1 MQRDNRLNKLP
12 PVPRG
17 AAEEENPLGNSE
29 KPASQDVE
37 SNNPAAK
44 KAAAKKPAAKKAA
57 AKKAV
62 AKKPAAK
69 KPAVKKPAAKKAA
82 AKKDEGTVSSVYR
95 PRLYT
100 QYKDEIIGLLVKELG
115 YGNIMEV
122 PSITKIVVNIGAGE
136 AKEEAR
142 ALEGI
147 QRDLTDIVGQ
157 KPVVTRAKKAIA
169 GFKIRE
175 NQPIGAAVTLRGN
188 RMWEFLD
195 RLMNIALPRTRDFRG
210 LSLKGFDGRGDYTL
224 GLTEQIIFPE
234 IDFNRIDRIRGLQVS
249 IVTSASTDQE
259 GYKLLELLGMPF
271 VKQGEV

>member
-29 KPASQDVE
+29 KPASQHVE
-37 SNNPAAK
+37 SKKPAAK
-44 KAAAKKPAAKKAA
+44 KAAAKKPAAKKAV

>member
-17 AAEEENPLGNSE
+17 AAEEETPLENSE

-37 SNNPAAK
+37 S
-44 KAAAKKPAAKKAA
+44 KKPAAKKAAVKKPAAKKAVAKKAVAKKPA

-69 KPAVKKPAAKKAA
+69 KN
-82 AKKDEGTVSSVYR
+82 EGTVSSVYR

-100 QYKDEIIGLLVKELG
+100 QYKDEIMGLLVKELG

-147 QRDLTDIVGQ
+147 QKDLTDIVGQ

>member
-17 AAEEENPLGNSE
+17 AAGEENSLENSE
-29 KPASQDVE
+29 KSASQDVE
-37 SNNPAAK
+37 SKKPVAK
-44 KAAAKKPAAKKAA
+44 KAAVKKPAAKKAA
-57 AKKAV
+57 V
-62 AKKPAAK
+62 KKPAAK
-69 KPAVKKPAAKKAA
+69 KAAVKKPAAKKAA
-82 AKKDEGTVSSVYR
+82 AKKDDVTVSSVYR
-95 PRLYT
+95 PRLYA
-100 QYKDEIIGLLVKELG
+100 QYKDEIIDGLVKELG
-115 YGNIMEV
+115 YGNVMEV

-147 QRDLTDIVGQ
+147 QKDLTDIVGQ